1 MKKLLVAVLACAM
14 VAPAFAAFDN
24 VQITGDIQTIG
35 LAVESQ
41 GAGNVTVPAAPSPNN
56 DLRVTQSRVLLGVG
70 VDLVEDVQAKLTF
83 AHEWIWGTD
92 TINGTDINT
101 LETNTLVQEAFVN
114 ISNVFD
120 ALEVKVG
127 RQFYGDVNSAVM
139 YFGPTYGYVNYNTP
153 AGVPTI
159 SRTTSSLDG
168 ATAQYNGDN
177 LTLTAAYLTLTN
189 DVTGLG
195 PTYAANSVSHIAGL
209 DGIFKANDNLAL
221 QAYVYDVRTR
231 GADTFG
237 FWGVKPTFDIEAL
250 KIAAEF
256 AMNYGAVE
264 KGYLVKADVALPLE
278 MEKANFTPRAT
289 YLQIGKGFSAYGNYR
304 PGLMFGTLLANAI
317 DTTVPSTTT
326 GYDVTNLGVDRLE
339 VINVGLCMKFAG
351 AERWGFGLDFY
362 RAKLEGQFIGNS
374 WEAKV
379 IYNHNEYVS
388 FNLTGALLNGVGQKL
403 SEAPVAGQ
411 LGMNIKF

>member
-139 YFGPTYGYVNYNTP
+139 YFGPTYGYINYEGITP
-153 AGVPTI
+153 SVG
-159 SRTTSSLDG
+159 RTTNSLDG
-168 ATAQYNGDN
+168 VTARYNGDN
-177 LTLTAAYLTLTN
+177 LTLTAAYFTTTN
-189 DVTGLG
+189 DVTNAGIPGYTATDVQKL
-195 PTYAANSVSHIAGL
+195 AGL
-209 DGIFKANDNLAL
+209 DGILKVNENLAL
-221 QAYVYDVRTR
+221 QAYVYDVRSR
-231 GADTFG
+231 GANTWG
-237 FWGVKPTFDIEAL
+237 FWGVKPTFDVEAL
-250 KIAAEF
+250 KLAAEF

-264 KGYLVKADVALPLE
+264 KGYLVKADAALPLE
-278 MEKANFTPRAT
+278 TEKAVFTPRVT
-289 YLQIGKGFSAYGNYR
+289 YLQTGKNFAAFGNYR
-304 PGLMFGTLLANAI
+304 PGLMFGTLAPNALAIAGYPIFNP
-317 DTTVPSTTT
+317 DVT
-326 GYDVTNLGVDRLE
+326 GYGANRL
-339 VINVGLCMKFAG
+339 VIVNAGICMKFAA
-351 AERWGFGLDFY
+351 AEKWGFGLDYY
-362 RAKLEGQFIGNS
+362 RARIDGQFAGNS

-379 IYNHNEYVS
+379 VYNHNEYVAL
-388 FNLTGALLNGVGQKL
+388 NLTGAIMNAVGQSL
-403 SEAPVAGQ
+403 SQAPTAVQ
-411 LGMNIKF
+411 LGMNVKF